1 MVCAG
6 TGYDMTEVG
15 LPTALRSSRLN
26 HGWRIVATGLSFFA
40 FGIGGVLL
48 STLAFPMLALLVRNP
63 ARRQTLARRLV
74 QRSFALHI
82 ELMRVLGVLTYE
94 IRGRE
99 CLRRDGLLI
108 LANHPTLIDVV
119 FLIALLPNADCV
131 VKSSLARN
139 PFTRGPVR
147 AAGYVCND
155 DGAGLI
161 DDCIAAVYRGGNLV
175 MFPEGTR
182 SRRDAPL
189 RLQRGAANIAV
200 RGGLNITPVRLSC
213 RPMTLGKGEKW
224 YRVPAYPFHVV
235 VDIQPDIEIAS
246 LLGGATSEAMA
257 ARQLTDYLT
266 HYFAAGEPACNHSNL
281 RSNN

>member
-1 MVCAG
+1 MACVG
-6 TGYDMTEVG
+6 IGSDMAEVHPPALLRPG
-15 LPTALRSSRLN
+15 LLN
-26 HGWRIVATGLSFFA
+26 RGWRIVATGLSFLA
-40 FGIGGVLL
+40 FGVGGVLL
-48 STLAFPMLALLVRNP
+48 WVLAFPMLTLAVRNP

-82 ELMRVLGVLTYE
+82 EFMRVLGVLTYE

-99 CLRRDGLLI
+99 RLQRDGLLI

-119 FLIALLPNADCV
+119 FLISLLPNADCV

-155 DGAGLI
+155 DGAGLV
-161 DDCIAAVYRGGNLV
+161 DDCIAAVRRGGNLV

-182 SRRDAPL
+182 SRRGVPP

-200 RGGLNITPVRLSC
+200 RGGLSITPVRLGC
-213 RPMTLGKGEKW
+213 QPMTLGKGEKW
-224 YRVPAYPFHVV
+224 YRVPARRFHVV
-235 VDIQPDIEIAS
+235 VDIQPDIDIVS
-246 LLGGATSEAMA
+246 MLDGATSEAMA

-266 HYFAAGEPACNHSNL
+266 HYFAAGEPACNHSSL
-281 RSNN
+281 RSNS